1 MAAGGGHGR
10 GGAAGTGSRDSGSR
24 GRKPE
29 PETPRAF
36 RRLNAAIVVIFV
48 LVGIVLLPDLAPR
61 RRPAPRRRRAS
72 CSTRRPGSPA
82 KLREIAK
89 PGDRVFNPQEWG
101 SWFEFTLPDLPV
113 AMDSRIEFYPP
124 QVWRDYS
131 GVIAGSD
138 GWEQRIAS
146 WDPTIAV
153 MAKRDQAVV
162 DRFAKLGWK
171 SGLHGRGRHDHGRA
185 GPLAAARRR
194 RPVRRRAGPSTGG
207 VTTHRT
213 ASIGRMTGAM
223 T

>member
-1 MAAGGGHGR
+1 MYA
-10 GGAAGTGSRDSGSR
+10 
-24 GRKPE
+24 P
-29 PETPRAF
+29 P
-36 RRLNAAIVVIFV
+36 
-48 LVGIVLLPDLAPR
+48 GI
-61 RRPAPRRRRAS
+61 
-72 CSTRRPGSPA
+72 TA

-89 PGDRVFNPQEWG
+89 PGDRLFNPQEWG

-153 MAKRDQAVV
+153 MAKRDQA
-162 DRFAKLGWK
+162 DRRPVRGTRLAA
-171 SGLHGRGRHDHGRA
+171 GLHGRGRHDHGRA
-185 GPLAAARRR
+185 GPLAAAAS
-194 RPVRRRAGPSTGG
+194 PAWSGRRAGPSEGG
-207 VTTHRT
+207 DATHHA